1 MAVLQVLKGKTPGQL
16 FPLDRDCSVL
26 GRHPE
31 CDIVLDVGAVS
42 RQHAQILHVGNE
54 YFVEDL
60 DSRNGTFVNGELTH
74 GRHRLENKDRLKVCD
89 LLFTFHDGSVAELS
103 KEPTLQASSGDL
115 LVDDGGEGSSTIMA
129 KMSVSSTETGL
140 GMEVKPEVKMRAL
153 YDIMQA
159 VRGALDLDEVMGKI
173 LDALFRIF
181 MQADRGFVILRE
193 SPENP
198 IVIKA
203 VKHRRETDEE
213 KTRISRTIINQVM
226 ESREAILSAD
236 AASDSR
242 FDMSQSIADFRIR
255 SMMCAPLIDH
265 DGSALGVI
273 QVDTMDQRS
282 RFREDDLVVL
292 ATVALQAAIVV
303 ENAQIHEETLRQQ
316 AVDKELQLARR
327 VQRGFLPEAP
337 PNVEGYDF
345 FDFYE
350 PAKHVGGDYY
360 DYIPLPGNRLAIILA
375 DVSGKGVPAALL
387 MAKLSSEMRYSLLI
401 EPTPAEAI
409 NVVNR
414 SFDRSDWED
423 RFVTLAAA
431 VLDLDNNE
439 VTLVIA
445 GHMPPLL
452 RHASGAVEP
461 VGDDITGVP
470 LGVSEDFE
478 YEQMTLSL
486 APGESLTLFTDGI
499 SEAMNSDRE
508 LYGLSRLQSQV
519 ESTDG
524 DVIELGKSVLSDVKR
539 FVGDQAQ
546 SDDMCLTMFG
556 RCK

>member
-16 FPLDRDCSVL
+16 FPLDRECSVL

-60 DSRNGTFVNGELTH
+60 DSRNGTYVNGELTH
-74 GRHRLENKDRLKVCD
+74 GRRRLENKDRLKVCD
-89 LLFTFHDGSVAELS
+89 LLFTFHDGNIAELS
-103 KEPTLQASSGDL
+103 KEPTLPDASGEML
-115 LVDDGGEGSSTIMA
+115 LDDGGESSSTIMA
-129 KMSVSSTETGL
+129 KMPISSTESGL

-193 SPENP
+193 SSENP

-255 SMMCAPLIDH
+255 SMMCAPLVDR
-265 DGSALGVI
+265 DGNALGVI
-273 QVDTMDQRS
+273 QVDTLDQRS

-303 ENAQIHEETLRQQ
+303 ENAQIHEESLRQQ

-387 MAKLSSEMRYSLLI
+387 MAKLSAEMRYSLLS

-431 VLDLDNNE
+431 VLDPQENE
-439 VTLVIA
+439 VTLVNA

-452 RHASGAVEP
+452 RHASGVVEP

-478 YEQMTLSL
+478 YEQMKLNL

-499 SEAMNSDRE
+499 SEAMNSARD

-546 SDDMCLTMFG
+546 SDDMCVTMFG
-556 RCK
+556 RRK